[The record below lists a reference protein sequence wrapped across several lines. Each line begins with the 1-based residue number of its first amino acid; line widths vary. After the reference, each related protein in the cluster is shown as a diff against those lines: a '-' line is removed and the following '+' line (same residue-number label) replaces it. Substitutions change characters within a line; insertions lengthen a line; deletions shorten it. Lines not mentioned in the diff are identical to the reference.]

1 MIEQRRYFKELMM
14 LCITIPKND
23 LEQLSTGV
31 EVKINGEPVVIR
43 KAGEFLVWND
53 HRRLILDVQD
63 CCDDNGV
70 ECASFV
76 AE

>member
-1 MIEQRRYFKELMM
+1 MM
-14 LCITIPKND
+14 LFITIPKRD

-31 EVKINGEPVVIR
+31 EVKINGEPVLIQ
-43 KAGEFLVWND
+43 KAGEFLTWGD

-63 CCDDNGV
+63 CSDDNGV